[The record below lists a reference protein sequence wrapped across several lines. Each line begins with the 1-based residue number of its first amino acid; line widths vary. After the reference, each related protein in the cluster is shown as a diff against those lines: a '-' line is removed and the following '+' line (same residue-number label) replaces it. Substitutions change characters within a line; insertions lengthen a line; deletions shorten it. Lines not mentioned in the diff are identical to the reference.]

1 MRHKSRNTKR
11 PGRGAFGQHQ
21 QDRRIDDTA
30 SSLPEQS
37 HRPDYLKTELGS
49 AAVARLEPDLDRAQC
64 SVARLFEGSD
74 VRTRPPGS
82 VSRRGGLL
90 MEIRTGPITIT
101 IDTED
106 PARDQLFE
114 LWDEYDWR
122 AKPLTP
128 TRLQKFRDREAAG
141 VELASL
147 RRQDRSRFTTT
158 GGRR

>member
-1 MRHKSRNTKR
+1 
-11 PGRGAFGQHQ
+11 
-21 QDRRIDDTA
+21 
-30 SSLPEQS
+30 
-37 HRPDYLKTELGS
+37 
-49 AAVARLEPDLDRAQC
+49 
-64 SVARLFEGSD
+64 
-74 VRTRPPGS
+74 
-82 VSRRGGLL
+82 